1 MNTSQEVYEQICR
14 IEEEKLE
21 RMKRYIDGIKT
32 EAIHD
37 KEKAKQDAIEALKRT
52 GVIRYSQ

>member
-32 EAIHD
+32 EAIYD
-37 KEKAKQDAIEALKRT
+37 KEKVKQDAIEALKRT